1 MLFVKEG
8 GIVIVFS
15 LQGDNE
21 SKKVVSSDFLDTSNK
36 NTIKKLSRLT
46 SELRF
51 LRQQL
56 SKKSFLK
63 QWQDNF
69 TVCFTGARKCGMAA
83 TQR

>member
-1 MLFVKEG
+1 MMLFVKEG

-63 QWQDNF
+63 Q
-69 TVCFTGARKCGMAA
+69 
-83 TQR
+83 